1 MTTFER
7 ATLAV
12 VLAVSSL
19 RTEVSLF
26 EAVSEATGVASSEL
40 VPACD

>member
-1 MTTFER
+1 MAFER
-7 ATLAV
+7 AASAV

-26 EAVSEATGVASSEL
+26 EAVSDATGVASSEVAL
-40 VPACD
+40 ACD

>member
-1 MTTFER
+1 MAFER
-7 ATLAV
+7 ATSAV

-26 EAVSEATGVASSEL
+26 EAVSDATGVASSE
-40 VPACD
+40 VPLAYD